1 VAAGGEPLPPELAAR
16 DSGVPPRLMVFD
28 GVCVLCSGATRFVLK
43 HERAPD
49 FFFTPVQSELGQ
61 RVLAALDQPLDGN
74 NSMVILADGRYYL
87 KSDAIARLAQGLRV
101 PWRWYALTRLL
112 PRALRDRAYDCLA
125 RNRYNI
131 FGRYD
136 SCMVPDATLRRR
148 FPE

>member
-1 VAAGGEPLPPELAAR
+1 MAAGGEPLPPELAAR

-49 FFFTPVQSELGQ
+49 FVFTPVQSELGQ